1 MNLLIRFV
9 LAVAIGIIGY
19 FLKDI
24 TFIKY
29 LVVGGILAVTGWG
42 IADFYNG
49 TLDRVLTG
57 VYGLLGF
64 LYMIYSFATIVQK
77 PFEIDKFGTS
87 NSETLVPIGIFLI
100 IFILLG
106 RSYMKKA
113 LHS

>member
-57 VYGLLGF
+57 VYGL
-64 LYMIYSFATIVQK
+64 
-77 PFEIDKFGTS
+77 
-87 NSETLVPIGIFLI
+87 
-100 IFILLG
+100 
-106 RSYMKKA
+106 
-113 LHS
+113 